1 MTSRTSVLMVALTA
15 EGWLSIVRSDF
26 HHRILVV
33 FSPTTQEGSQIPS
46 NGDKE
51 KGQFYMF
58 KKSLLM
64 AASFAIISFT
74 GSDLLADGAFG
85 LEFGQALPEKAEPIP
100 DNQGGYVVEAPSAYP
115 EFERYL
121 VTYHETTGVCAI
133 IGVGK
138 TYEDD
143 EWGIAVK
150 SSYEKLISTLS
161 KKYGSVQRQEFLR
174 PGALWDE
181 SDEFSR
187 SIDKNQRSHAAIWE
201 IETED
206 PTSTSRIVLSVRA
219 NRSDT
224 SLDIVY
230 ASLDFLKCQTA
241 IEEEAEGS
249 L

>member
-174 PGALWDE
+174 P
-181 SDEFSR
+181 
-187 SIDKNQRSHAAIWE
+187 
-201 IETED
+201 
-206 PTSTSRIVLSVRA
+206 VLCGMKLMNFPGR
-219 NRSDT
+219 
-224 SLDIVY
+224 
-230 ASLDFLKCQTA
+230 
-241 IEEEAEGS
+241 
-249 L
+249 